1 MIDFEKFLNDRINNN
16 KNLENLASFFTEDEL
31 SYLSGK
37 SISIVGTNAKT
48 STANYI
54 YQVLSELGVKTL
66 LFTSPHLISY
76 DERIQS
82 NQDEINHSHY
92 VKKIKEF
99 EEKKSINL
107 GYFETL
113 FLIACKTF
121 IDEKLDIFIVEAG
134 IGGRLDTTSMIDYKN
149 VILTN
154 VGYDH
159 QDILGETLED
169 ILYEKIKIS
178 NKIDNLVCGD
188 ISSKHKELI
197 SKELK
202 DTSISY
208 LDQNNNFKS
217 NEEDFRLKNIDL
229 ALFSIDKILGKEIKS
244 ETISKIKEYKVQGRF
259 EIINNNPVKILD
271 GAHNIS
277 GFETFFQNLDHL
289 YKDIHFQCYL
299 GLKEGKEFQ
308 IILDF
313 LSKKE
318 NISINIIEDNSFYNQ
333 MSCKNL
339 ISYLEERKIN
349 FELST
354 IEKFHL
360 SKQHCILIGSLYLI
374 GEYKKEF
381 K

>member
-16 KNLENLASFFTEDEL
+16 KNLESLASFFTDDEL
-31 SYLSGK
+31 SKLSDK

-54 YQVLSELGVKTL
+54 YQLLSELGIKTL

-76 DERIQS
+76 NERIQS
-82 NQDEINHSHY
+82 NQHEINHSYY
-92 VKKIKEF
+92 VEQIKEF

-113 FLIACKTF
+113 FLVACRTF
-121 IDEKLDIFIVEAG
+121 IDEKLDVFIVEAG
-134 IGGRLDTTSMIDYKN
+134 IGGRLDTTSMINYKN

-154 VGYDH
+154 IGYDH

-188 ISSKHKELI
+188 ISSEHKELI
-197 SKELK
+197 SKELI
-202 DTSISY
+202 DTSISF

-217 NEEDFRLKNIDL
+217 NKEDFRLKNIDL
-229 ALFSIDKILGKEIKS
+229 AIFSINKILGKEIKS
-244 ETISKIKEYKVQGRF
+244 ESVAKIKEYKVQGRF
-259 EIINNNPVKILD
+259 EIINSDPVKILD

-277 GFETFFQNLDHL
+277 GFETLFENLDYL
-289 YKDIHFQCYL
+289 YKDVQFHCYL
-299 GLKEGKEFQ
+299 GLKEGKKFEK
-308 IILDF
+308 ILDF
-313 LSKKE
+313 LSEKD
-318 NISINIIEDNSFYNQ
+318 NIFINIIEDNSFYSQLN
-333 MSCKNL
+333 SKNL
-339 ISYLEERKIN
+339 ISYLEERDIDFK
-349 FELST
+349 LST
-354 IEKFHL
+354 IKKFHL
-360 SKQHCILIGSLYLI
+360 SKEHCILIGSLYLI

>member
-16 KNLENLASFFTEDEL
+16 KNLEKLDSFFTNDEL
-31 SYLSGK
+31 SHLSDK
-37 SISIVGTNAKT
+37 AISIVGTNAKT

-54 YQVLSELGVKTL
+54 YQVLSELDVKTL

-82 NQDEINHSHY
+82 NQNTINHSQY
-92 VKKIKEF
+92 VEKIKDF
-99 EEKKSINL
+99 EKKNSINL

-121 IDEKLDIFIVEAG
+121 IDEKLDIFLVEAG
-134 IGGRLDTTSMIDYKN
+134 IGGRLDTTSIIDYKN

-154 VGYDH
+154 IGYDH
-159 QDILGETLED
+159 QELLGETLDE

-178 NKIDNLVCGD
+178 NKIKNLVCGD
-188 ISSKHKELI
+188 ISDEHKELI
-197 SKELK
+197 FKELK
-202 DTSISY
+202 DTSISF
-208 LDQNNNFKS
+208 LDENNNFKS
-217 NEEDFRLKNIDL
+217 DTEDFRLRNIDL
-229 ALFSIDKILGKEIKS
+229 ALLSVNKILGKEVNTTI
-244 ETISKIKEYKVQGRF
+244 ISKIKEYEVQGRF
-259 EIINNNPVKILD
+259 EIIDNDPVKILD

-277 GFETFFQNLDHL
+277 GFETLFQNLDYL
-289 YKDIHFQCYL
+289 YKDIHFDCYL
-299 GLKEGKEFQ
+299 GLKEGKKYEK
-308 IILDF
+308 ILDF
-313 LSKKE
+313 LSQIE

-333 MSCKNL
+333 MSSRYL
-339 ISYLEERKIN
+339 QSYLEERNIN

-360 SKQHCILIGSLYLI
+360 SKQHSILIGSLYLI

>member
-16 KNLENLASFFTEDEL
+16 KNLENLSSFFTTDEL
-31 SYLSGK
+31 SQLSDK
-37 SISIVGTNAKT
+37 AISIVGTNAKT

-54 YQVLSELGVKTL
+54 YQVLSELGIKTL
-66 LFTSPHLISY
+66 IFTSPHLISY
-76 DERIQS
+76 EERIQS
-82 NQDEINHSHY
+82 NQHEINHSQY
-92 VKKIKEF
+92 IEEIKEF

-121 IDEKLDIFIVEAG
+121 IEEKLDIFIVEAG
-134 IGGRLDTTSMIDYKN
+134 IGGRLDTTSMIDFKN

-154 VGYDH
+154 IGYDH
-159 QDILGETLED
+159 QDILGATLED

-178 NKIDNLVCGD
+178 NKIDNLICGD
-188 ISSKHKELI
+188 IASKHKEFI

-202 DTSISY
+202 DTSITF
-208 LDQNNNFKS
+208 LDENNNFKS
-217 NEEDFRLKNIDL
+217 NKEDFRLKNIDL
-229 ALFSIDKILGKEIKS
+229 AIFSINKILGKEIKS

-277 GFETFFQNLDHL
+277 GFETLFKNLNNL

-299 GLKEGKEFQ
+299 GLKKGKEFQ
-308 IILDF
+308 KILDF
-313 LSKKE
+313 LIKKE
-318 NISINIIEDNSFYNQ
+318 NNTINIIEDNSFYNQ
-333 MSCKNL
+333 MSTKYL
-339 ISYLEERKIN
+339 TSYLKERNIN

-360 SKQHCILIGSLYLI
+360 SKEHCILIGSLYLI

>member
-1 MIDFEKFLNDRINNN
+1 LIDFEQFLNDRINNN
-16 KNLENLASFFTEDEL
+16 KNLENLASFLTEDEL
-31 SYLSGK
+31 SYLSDK

-54 YQVLSELGVKTL
+54 YLALSELGIKTL

-92 VKKIKEF
+92 VEQIKEF

-113 FLIACKTF
+113 FLIACRTF
-121 IDEKLDIFIVEAG
+121 IDQKLDIFIVEAG

-159 QDILGETLED
+159 QDLLGETLED

-277 GFETFFQNLDHL
+277 GFETIFQNLDHL

-333 MSCKNL
+333 MRCKNL
-339 ISYLEERKIN
+339 TSYLEERKIN

-354 IEKFHL
+354 TEKFHL

>member
-54 YQVLSELGVKTL
+54 YQALSELDIKTL

-92 VKKIKEF
+92 VEQIKEF

-113 FLIACKTF
+113 FLIACRTF
-121 IDEKLDIFIVEAG
+121 IDQKLDIFIVEAG

-154 VGYDH
+154 IGYDH

-188 ISSKHKELI
+188 ISSEHKDLI
-197 SKELK
+197 SRELK
-202 DTSISY
+202 DTSISF
-208 LDQNNNFKS
+208 LDQKNNFES
-217 NEEDFRLKNIDL
+217 NKEDFRLRNIDL
-229 ALFSIDKILGKEIKS
+229 ALFSINKILGKEIKS

-333 MSCKNL
+333 MSIEYLTK
-339 ISYLEERKIN
+339 YLEERNIN

-354 IEKFHL
+354 IKKFHL
-360 SKQHCILIGSLYLI
+360 SKEHCILIGSLYLI

>member
-1 MIDFEKFLNDRINNN
+1 MIDFEQFLNDRINNN

-31 SYLSGK
+31 SYLSDK

-54 YQVLSELGVKTL
+54 YQVLSELGAKTL

-92 VKKIKEF
+92 VEQIKEF

-113 FLIACKTF
+113 FLIACRTF
-121 IDEKLDIFIVEAG
+121 INEKLDIFIVEAG

-159 QDILGETLED
+159 QDLLGETLED

-188 ISSKHKELI
+188 ISNKHKELI

-217 NEEDFRLKNIDL
+217 NEDFRLKNIDL

-259 EIINNNPVKILD
+259 EIINNNPLKILD

-277 GFETFFQNLDHL
+277 GFETLFQNLDHL

-333 MSCKNL
+333 MSSKNL
-339 ISYLEERKIN
+339 TSYLEERNIN

-360 SKQHCILIGSLYLI
+360 SKEHCILIGSLYLI

>member
-1 MIDFEKFLNDRINNN
+1 LIDFEKFLNDRINNN

-31 SYLSGK
+31 SYLSVK

-48 STANYI
+48 STAHYI
-54 YQVLSELGVKTL
+54 YQLLSEFDIKTL

-76 DERIQS
+76 KERIQS
-82 NQDEINHSHY
+82 SQHIIDHSQY
-92 VKKIKEF
+92 VEQIKDF
-99 EEKKSINL
+99 EKKNSIDL

-154 VGYDH
+154 IGYDH

-188 ISSKHKELI
+188 ISSEHKDLI
-197 SKELK
+197 SQELK
-202 DTSISY
+202 DTSISF
-208 LDQNNNFKS
+208 LDQKNNFES
-217 NEEDFRLKNIDL
+217 NKEDFRLRNIDL
-229 ALFSIDKILGKEIKS
+229 ALFSINKILGKEIKS

-259 EIINNNPVKILD
+259 EIINNNPLKILD

-277 GFETFFQNLDHL
+277 GFETLFQNLDHL

-308 IILDF
+308 IVLDF

-339 ISYLEERKIN
+339 TSYLEERKIN

-354 IEKFHL
+354 TEKFHL

>member
-1 MIDFEKFLNDRINNN
+1 LIDFEKFLNDRINNN
-16 KNLENLASFFTEDEL
+16 KNLEKLESFFTPDEL
-31 SYLSGK
+31 SHLSNK

-54 YQVLSELGVKTL
+54 YQVLSELGIKTL

-82 NQDEINHSHY
+82 NQDIINYSQY
-92 VKKIKEF
+92 VEQIKEF
-99 EEKKSINL
+99 ENKISINL

-121 IDEKLDIFIVEAG
+121 IDQKLDIFIVEAG

-154 VGYDH
+154 IGYDH
-159 QDILGETLED
+159 QDLLGETLED

-178 NKIDNLVCGD
+178 NKIDDLVCGD

-197 SKELK
+197 SNELK

-229 ALFSIDKILGKEIKS
+229 AIFSINKILGKEIKP
-244 ETISKIKEYKVQGRF
+244 EVISKIKEYKVQGRF

-277 GFETFFQNLDHL
+277 GFKTLFQNLDHL
-289 YKDIHFQCYL
+289 YKDIHFHCYL
-299 GLKEGKEFQ
+299 GLKEGKEYKK
-308 IILDF
+308 ILDF
-313 LSKKE
+313 LFEKQ

-333 MSCKNL
+333 MSSKNL
-339 ISYLEERKIN
+339 TSYLEERKIN

-354 IEKFHL
+354 PEKFHL

>member
-16 KNLENLASFFTEDEL
+16 KNLEKLESFFTPDEL
-31 SYLSGK
+31 SHLSNK

-54 YQVLSELGVKTL
+54 YQVLSELGIKTL

-82 NQDEINHSHY
+82 NQDIINYSQY
-92 VKKIKEF
+92 VEQIKEF
-99 EEKKSINL
+99 ENKISINL

-121 IDEKLDIFIVEAG
+121 IDQKLDIFIVEAG

-154 VGYDH
+154 IGYDH

-208 LDQNNNFKS
+208 LVQNNKFKS
-217 NEEDFRLKNIDL
+217 NKEDFRLRNIDL
-229 ALFSIDKILGKEIKS
+229 ALFSINKILGIEVDTA
-244 ETISKIKEYKVQGRF
+244 TISKIKEYKVQGRF

-277 GFETFFQNLDHL
+277 GFKILFQNLDSL
-289 YKDIHFQCYL
+289 YKDIQLHCYL
-299 GLKEGKEFQ
+299 GLKEGKKFQ
-308 IILDF
+308 KILDF
-313 LSKKE
+313 LSEKE
-318 NISINIIEDNSFYNQ
+318 NISLNIIEDNSFYSQ
-333 MSCKNL
+333 MSSKYL
-339 ISYLEERKIN
+339 ISYLEERDID
-349 FELST
+349 FQLST

-360 SKQHCILIGSLYLI
+360 SKEHCILIGSLYLI

>member
-1 MIDFEKFLNDRINNN
+1 LIDFEQFLNDRINNN
-16 KNLENLASFFTEDEL
+16 KNLENLVSFFTKDEL
-31 SYLSGK
+31 LQLSDK
-37 SISIVGTNAKT
+37 SISIVGTNGKT

-54 YQVLSELGVKTL
+54 YQVLSELGIKTL

-76 DERIQS
+76 DERINS
-82 NQDEINHSHY
+82 NQDEINHSDY
-92 VKKIKEF
+92 VEQIKEF
-99 EEKKSINL
+99 EERKSINL

-113 FLIACKTF
+113 FLIACRIF
-121 IDEKLDIFIVEAG
+121 IDQKLDMFIVEAG

-154 VGYDH
+154 IGYDH
-159 QDILGETLED
+159 QDLLGETLED

-178 NKIDNLVCGD
+178 NKIDDLVCGD

-197 SKELK
+197 SNELK

-229 ALFSIDKILGKEIKS
+229 AIFSINKILGKEIKP
-244 ETISKIKEYKVQGRF
+244 EVISKIKEYKVQGRF

-277 GFETFFQNLDHL
+277 GFKTLFQNLDHL
-289 YKDIHFQCYL
+289 YKDIHFHCYL
-299 GLKEGKEFQ
+299 GLKEGKEYKK
-308 IILDF
+308 ILDF
-313 LSKKE
+313 LFEKQ

-333 MSCKNL
+333 MSSKNL
-339 ISYLEERKIN
+339 TSYLEERKIN

-354 IEKFHL
+354 PEKFHL

>member
-1 MIDFEKFLNDRINNN
+1 MIDFEQFLNDRINNN
-16 KNLENLASFFTEDEL
+16 KNLENLASFLTKDEL
-31 SYLSGK
+31 SYLSDK

-48 STANYI
+48 STANYT
-54 YQVLSELGVKTL
+54 YLALSELGIKTL

-82 NQDEINHSHY
+82 NQDEINHSDY
-92 VKKIKEF
+92 VEQIKEF

-113 FLIACKTF
+113 FLIACRTF
-121 IDEKLDIFIVEAG
+121 IDQKLDTFIVEAG

-159 QDILGETLED
+159 QDLLGETLED

-217 NEEDFRLKNIDL
+217 NEDFRLKNIDL

-277 GFETFFQNLDHL
+277 GFETIFQNLDHL

-339 ISYLEERKIN
+339 TSYLEERKIN

-360 SKQHCILIGSLYLI
+360 SKEHCILIGSLYLI

>member
-1 MIDFEKFLNDRINNN
+1 LIDFEQFLNDRINNN
-16 KNLENLASFFTEDEL
+16 KNLENLASFLTKDEL
-31 SYLSGK
+31 SYLSDK

-54 YQVLSELGVKTL
+54 YLALSELGIKTL

-92 VKKIKEF
+92 VEQIKGF

-113 FLIACKTF
+113 FLIACRTF
-121 IDEKLDIFIVEAG
+121 IDQKLDIFIVEAG

-159 QDILGETLED
+159 QDLLGETLED

-354 IEKFHL
+354 TEKFHL

>member
-1 MIDFEKFLNDRINNN
+1 MIDFEQFLNDRINNN
-16 KNLENLASFFTEDEL
+16 KNLENLASFLTKDEL
-31 SYLSGK
+31 SYLSDK

-54 YQVLSELGVKTL
+54 YLALSELGIKTL

-92 VKKIKEF
+92 VEQINEF

-113 FLIACKTF
+113 FLIACRTF
-121 IDEKLDIFIVEAG
+121 IDQKLDIFIVEAG

-149 VILTN
+149 EILTN
-154 VGYDH
+154 IGYDH
-159 QDILGETLED
+159 QELLGETLED

-217 NEEDFRLKNIDL
+217 NEDFRLKNIDL

-277 GFETFFQNLDHL
+277 GFETLFQNLDHL

-308 IILDF
+308 LISDF
-313 LSKKE
+313 LSEKE

-333 MSCKNL
+333 MSSKYL
-339 ISYLEERKIN
+339 TSYLEERKIN

-360 SKQHCILIGSLYLI
+360 SKEHCILIGSLYLI

>member
-16 KNLENLASFFTEDEL
+16 KNLEYLPYFFTDDEL
-31 SYLSGK
+31 SQLSDK

-54 YQVLSELGVKTL
+54 YQLLSQLGIKTL
-66 LFTSPHLISY
+66 LFTSPHLLSY
-76 DERIQS
+76 SERIQS
-82 NQDEINHSHY
+82 NQDVINYPQY
-92 VKKIKEF
+92 VKQIKDF

-113 FLIACKTF
+113 FLIACRIF
-121 IDEKLDIFIVEAG
+121 IDEKLDILIVEAG
-134 IGGRLDTTSMIDYKN
+134 IGGRLDTTSMIEYKN

-154 VGYDH
+154 IGYDH

-188 ISSKHKELI
+188 ILGEHKELI

-202 DTSISY
+202 DTSISF
-208 LDQNNNFKS
+208 LDENNNFNS
-217 NEEDFRLKNIDL
+217 NQEDFRLKNIDL
-229 ALFSIDKILGKEIKS
+229 AIFSINKIIGKEIKS
-244 ETISKIKEYKVQGRF
+244 EAISKIKEYKVEGRF
-259 EIINNNPVKILD
+259 EIINNNPTKILD

-277 GFETFFQNLDHL
+277 GFQTLFQNLDHL

-299 GLKEGKEFQ
+299 GLKEGKEYKK
-308 IILDF
+308 ILDF
-313 LSKKE
+313 LSEKE
-318 NISINIIEDNSFYNQ
+318 SISINIIEDNSFYNQ
-333 MSCKNL
+333 MSSKNL
-339 ISYLEERKIN
+339 TSYLEERSIN
-349 FELST
+349 FKLST
-354 IEKFHL
+354 KEKFHL
-360 SKQHCILIGSLYLI
+360 SKEHCILIGSLYLI

>member
-1 MIDFEKFLNDRINNN
+1 LIDFEQFLNDRINNN
-16 KNLENLASFFTEDEL
+16 KNLENLASFLTEDEL
-31 SYLSGK
+31 SYLSDK

-54 YQVLSELGVKTL
+54 YLALSELGIKTL

-82 NQDEINHSHY
+82 NQDEINHSDY
-92 VKKIKEF
+92 VEQIKEF

-113 FLIACKTF
+113 FLIACRTF
-121 IDEKLDIFIVEAG
+121 IDQKLDIFIVEAG

-159 QDILGETLED
+159 QDLLGETLED

-217 NEEDFRLKNIDL
+217 NEDFRLKNIDL

-277 GFETFFQNLDHL
+277 GFETIFQNLDHL
-289 YKDIHFQCYL
+289 YKEIHFKCYL
-299 GLKEGKEFQ
+299 GLKEDKEFQ

-339 ISYLEERKIN
+339 TSYLEERKIN

-354 IEKFHL
+354 TEKFHL